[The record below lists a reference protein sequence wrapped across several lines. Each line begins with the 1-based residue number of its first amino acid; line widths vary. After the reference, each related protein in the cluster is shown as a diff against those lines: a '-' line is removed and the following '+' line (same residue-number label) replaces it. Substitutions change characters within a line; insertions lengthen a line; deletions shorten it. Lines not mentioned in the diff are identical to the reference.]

1 MSEQQQVEK
10 LEVEIKEVL
19 GLDELES
26 KIYLTLLKTNP
37 VTGSTIAKNL
47 DLDRAGVYRAV
58 EKMIEKKLVMS
69 TISTPRMLT
78 PVDPKTAIK
87 TMVKKKQDRITKI
100 KESGQKIIQKINHEI
115 SSNKETDIPTFKV
128 VQGTE
133 SIYTEIAEI
142 IESCQ
147 DVVYVATNLQDLKQM
162 CRTIIPEKVQIC
174 QNNGGNVFLLVEGDK
189 EDVLTFSQAFKAKE
203 TRLCKLPSNGRI
215 VVCKDIKM
223 IMSDSTWGLNNSV
236 MDYSV
241 STTSKDM
248 IDHIDNLCKI
258 IWKSKKSKK
267 LQLSSFL

>member
-19 GLDELES
+19 GLDDLES

-37 VTGSTIAKNL
+37 STGSTIAKNL

-58 EKMIEKKLVMS
+58 EKMIEKKLVLS
-69 TISTPRMLT
+69 TMSTPRMLT
-78 PVDPKTAIK
+78 PVDPKKAIK
-87 TMVKKKQDRITKI
+87 TMVKKKQDRIAKI

-115 SSNKETDIPTFKV
+115 SSNKETDFPTLKV

-133 SIYTEIAEI
+133 NIYSEIAEI

-147 DVVYVATNLQDLKQM
+147 DVVYVATNLQDLKRM

-174 QNNGGNVFLLVEGDK
+174 QNNGGKVFLLVEGDE
-189 EDVLTFSQAFKAKE
+189 EDVISVAEIFKATE

-215 VVCKDIKM
+215 AVCKDIKM
-223 IMSDSTWGLNNSV
+223 IMSDSSKGSNNSI

-241 STTSKDM
+241 STTSKAM

-258 IWKSKKSKK
+258 IWKSSKS
-267 LQLSSFL
+267 L